1 MKNIISAIIVIVCI
15 IVGGIGGNFLK
26 NGAGAPSGT
35 ADHTSVPKEKS
46 HAAEKTE
53 EHGSQPAEKKDSHSS
68 KDSHADTD
76 SHGNPTAGA
85 VDYFKFTREFVVPV
99 MRESRVESL
108 VILNINLEV
117 DSRVSSKLFAME
129 PKIRDNIMT
138 TLIELS
144 NDGSTLEAIA
154 NLENYESIRAT
165 VLMNLQRI
173 VPEGIR
179 NVLIVDMAKQ
189 QL

>member
-1 MKNIISAIIVIVCI
+1 MKNILSAIVVVVCI

-26 NGAGAPSGT
+26 NGAGAPSG
-35 ADHTSVPKEKS
+35 ASEHTSAPKDKS
-46 HAAEKTE
+46 QAAKKAGG
-53 EHGSQPAEKKDSHSS
+53 HGSGPAEKKDSHAA
-68 KDSHADTD
+68 KGN
-76 SHGNPTAGA
+76 HGSLAPGT
-85 VDYFKFTREFVVPV
+85 VDYFKFTREFVIPV

-117 DSRVSSKLFAME
+117 DSNVTSKLFAME

-144 NDGSTLEAIA
+144 NDGATLEAIA
-154 NLENYESIRAT
+154 SLENYESIRAT
-165 VLMNLQRI
+165 VLMNLQKV
-173 VPEGIR
+173 VPEGIK

>member
-1 MKNIISAIIVIVCI
+1 MKNIISAIVVVVCI
-15 IVGGIGGNFLK
+15 VVGGIGGNFLK
-26 NGAGAPSGT
+26 NGAGASSGVS
-35 ADHTSVPKEKS
+35 DHASAPKDKS
-46 HAAEKTE
+46 HAAETAGG
-53 EHGSQPAEKKDSHSS
+53 HGSEPAAKNDSHGAKDSH
-68 KDSHADTD
+68 DS
-76 SHGNPTAGA
+76 PTAGA

-165 VLMNLQRI
+165 VLMNLQKI
-173 VPEGIR
+173 VPEGIK

>member
-1 MKNIISAIIVIVCI
+1 MKNIISAVIVIVCI

-35 ADHTSVPKEKS
+35 SDHTSAPKDKS
-46 HAAEKTE
+46 HTAEKAGG
-53 EHGSQPAEKKDSHSS
+53 HGSEPTEKKDSHAA
-68 KDSHADTD
+68 KE
-76 SHGNPTAGA
+76 SHGSPASGA
-85 VDYFKFTREFVVPV
+85 VDYFKFTREFVIPV

-117 DSRVSSKLFAME
+117 DSNVTSKLFAME

-165 VLMNLQRI
+165 VLMNLQKI
-173 VPEGIR
+173 VPEGIK

>member
-1 MKNIISAIIVIVCI
+1 MKNIMSAIVVVVCI

-26 NGAGAPSGT
+26 NGSGASSGDAAHDTPSK
-35 ADHTSVPKEKS
+35 DKS
-46 HAAEKTE
+46 HGAEKKGG
-53 EHGSQPAEKKDSHSS
+53 HGAEPADKKDSHGA
-68 KDSHADTD
+68 KDSHGSLAT
-76 SHGNPTAGA
+76 GG
-85 VDYFKFTREFVVPV
+85 VDYFKFSREFVVPV

-117 DSRVSSKLFAME
+117 DSSVSSKLFAME
-129 PKIRDNIMT
+129 PKVRDNIMT
-138 TLIELS
+138 TLVELS

-165 VLMNLQRI
+165 VLLNLQRI

>member
-1 MKNIISAIIVIVCI
+1 MKNIISAVIVIVCI

-26 NGAGAPSGT
+26 NGAGATSG
-35 ADHTSVPKEKS
+35 ASDHTSTPKDKS
-46 HAAEKTE
+46 HAAEKAGG
-53 EHGSQPAEKKDSHSS
+53 HGSEPAEKKDSHAA
-68 KDSHADTD
+68 KDSHGSPA
-76 SHGNPTAGA
+76 SGS
-85 VDYFKFTREFVVPV
+85 VDYFKFTREFVIPV

-117 DSRVSSKLFAME
+117 DSNVTSKLFAME

-154 NLENYESIRAT
+154 SLENYESIRAT
-165 VLMNLQRI
+165 VLMNLQKI
-173 VPEGIR
+173 VPEGIK

>member
-46 HAAEKTE
+46 HAAEKTK
-53 EHGSQPAEKKDSHSS
+53 EHGSEPAETK
-68 KDSHADTD
+68 D

>member
-26 NGAGAPSGT
+26 NGAGATSGT

-68 KDSHADTD
+68 KD